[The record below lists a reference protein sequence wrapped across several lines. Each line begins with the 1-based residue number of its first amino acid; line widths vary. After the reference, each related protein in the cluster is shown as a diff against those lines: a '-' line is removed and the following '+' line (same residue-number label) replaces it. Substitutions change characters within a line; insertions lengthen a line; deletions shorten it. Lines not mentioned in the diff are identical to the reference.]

1 MSGIVGIIGPENM
14 NTRRLE
20 RDFAA
25 MVQGLVDDS
34 SDLVATVKDSQRL
47 LGVVNN
53 NKIQNTVK
61 YYSDKNRKVDCM
73 IDGDVFLDDVL
84 QRAILREYGVHT
96 RRGAEALVPFI
107 YRKHGIDL
115 TGRLKG
121 WFNILIYDRKKRTVY
136 LINSRLGMRPL
147 YYQETAGYLVFCSRL
162 QPILRC
168 SLGAKKIDKK
178 SFADYVLFNYPLGD
192 QTYVEGVSLL
202 APATI
207 MTIND
212 SGIVQKR
219 YWSPRSLF
227 ARKLVPRVE
236 SMVQAEDI
244 LKKAVAR
251 MHEDAATIGVSLTG
265 GFDSR
270 TVLSLLDKDPKDVL
284 LYSFGM
290 PGSKD
295 IAIPQAISRQCSYEY
310 VPVRLDRDYAQRFFV
325 DYAKKCITRS
335 DGRSTLARAHYLYAL
350 DVIGRRVGIVLT
362 GNCGSELIR
371 PVHMTGEV
379 ISDNT
384 KALFSTMNE
393 HGLPGA
399 FDRFRV
405 PRYFDKKNIIALKDM
420 VCESLAQTAGFG
432 EEGLTLNQRFYLFLV
447 QEVFRKYFG
456 TEMAMEDGYVHNR
469 SPYLDSDFMDF
480 IFRTPLC
487 GANYDFYVN
496 NPFVRVN
503 GQLLYAR
510 IINNNSRILA
520 KLPTNRLYAPQ
531 DLLTTPG
538 RVKTGLSFLYRRY
551 FTKNGEDYG
560 LSAGVER
567 FMRENSNSV
576 EGVEFLNGREI
587 LQDMENG
594 NWKKHRLD
602 FYKAI
607 SWAYW
612 YKHNLEH

>member
-1 MSGIVGIIGPENM
+1 MSGIVGIIGLKNR
-14 NTRRLE
+14 NTKRLQ
-20 RDFAA
+20 RDFTA
-25 MVQGLVDDS
+25 MVQDLVDDS

-53 NKIQNTVK
+53 NRIQSTVK
-61 YYSDKNRKVDCM
+61 YYTDRDRTVDCM
-73 IDGDVFLDDVL
+73 IDGDVFLDDAL
-84 QRAILREYGVHT
+84 KREISCEYGVHGKP
-96 RRGAEALVPFI
+96 GAEALVPFI
-107 YRKHGIDL
+107 YRKYGTDL
-115 TGRLKG
+115 IERIKG
-121 WFNILIYDRKKRTVY
+121 WFNILIYDRKKRLVY
-136 LINSRLGMRPL
+136 LLNSRLGMRPL
-147 YYQETAGYLVFCSRL
+147 YYQETAGYFIFCSRL
-162 QPILRC
+162 KPILRC

-192 QTYVEGVSLL
+192 QTYVEGISLL

-219 YWSPRSLF
+219 YWSPRALF
-227 ARKLVPRVE
+227 AGKLVSRVE

-251 MHEDAATIGVSLTG
+251 MHDDATTVGVSLTG

-284 LYSFGM
+284 LYSFGG

-295 IAIPQAISRQCSYEY
+295 IAIPQAISRECSYEY

-325 DYAKKCITRS
+325 DYATKCITRS

-350 DVIGRRVGIVLT
+350 DAIGRRAGVVLT

-384 KALFSTMNE
+384 KALFTTMNE
-393 HGLPGA
+393 HSLSTA

-405 PRYFDKKNIIALKDM
+405 PRYFDKTNVIAQKDM
-420 VCESLAQTAGFG
+420 VCESLAQTTGFS

-447 QEVFRKYFG
+447 KEVFRKYFG

-469 SPYLDSDFMDF
+469 SPYLDSDFIDF
-480 IFRTPLC
+480 IFKTPLC

-520 KLPTNRLYAPQ
+520 RLPTNRLYAPQ
-531 DLLTTPG
+531 DLLTTLG

-551 FTKNGEDYG
+551 FAKNGEDYG
-560 LSAGVER
+560 LSAGVEE

-576 EGVEFLNGREI
+576 EGVEFINSRQI
-587 LQDMENG
+587 LEDLENG

-612 YKHNLEH
+612 YKHNLEY